1 MTIALGVTWSETLAS
16 DADLMASLDFVEV
29 PGWLISDL
37 GSPPHPRMVL
47 HNLDLDWSL
56 ASRDAIDAG
65 WEHRLR
71 AALAWT
77 GSPWFSV
84 HLGFASERVRFNHH
98 MLPASEPLP
107 RELLLERIVAN
118 LSAAQALCPGPLA
131 IENLDY
137 CPEGAYEHVC
147 EPAFISEVVS
157 ATGCELLLDL
167 GHLQVSASW
176 LGGTPEAMLDA
187 LPLERVR
194 EIHLSSPRPLGPGD
208 GRLDDAHERLTERDY
223 DLLEAALRRSS
234 PSAITLEYRLSLATL
249 QEQVVALRSRFAN

>member
-16 DADLMASLDFVEV
+16 DAELMASLDFVEV
-29 PGWLISDL
+29 PGWLIGDL
-37 GSPPHPRMVL
+37 WSPPHPRMVL

-56 ASRDAIDAG
+56 AGRDAIDAG
-65 WEHRLR
+65 WGPRLSR
-71 AALAWT
+71 AVNWT

-84 HLGFASERVRFNHH
+84 HLGFASERVRFDYH

-118 LSAAQALCPGPLA
+118 LSAAQALCPVPLA

-147 EPAFISEVVS
+147 EPDFISEVVS
-157 ATGCELLLDL
+157 ATGCDLLLDL

-176 LGGTPEAMLDA
+176 LGGTPEAMLYA

-194 EIHLSSPRPLGPGD
+194 EIHLSSPRPLAPGD
-208 GRLDDAHERLTERDY
+208 ARLDDAHESLTERDY
-223 DLLEAALRRSS
+223 ELLEAVLRRSS
-234 PSAITLEYRLSLATL
+234 PGAVTLEYSRSLPTL
-249 QEQVVALRSRFAN
+249 QEQVFALRSQFAN